1 MASAAASKRRGP
13 FGTVPVADGA
23 RGPELNGELC
33 CHGWVMHDRTHPVKH
48 QFRYRVWMLLVDVD
62 ASAQPW
68 PRWLVSWDRGHVL
81 SRSQITS
88 VLGDAGM
95 DVQPVRIFALTQ
107 PRSAGFSFNPVNF
120 YFCYGEDTTASRA
133 PRDFVS
139 RHLASTAKQQAS
151 DCSLQAI
158 LCDVRN
164 TPWNEKHCYVLD
176 ARGQHGEYAFEPR
189 KELHVSPFLP
199 MQGDYRW
206 GIRLNGER
214 IEVTMHFAPHGR
226 GAFTATLSLRAEPLT
241 KRAVMRAL
249 ARAPVQNL
257 ATLTRIYRQAL
268 RLYLKGAPFHPHPG
282 NG

>member
-1 MASAAASKRRGP
+1 MAFAAASKRRGP
-13 FGTVPVADGA
+13 FGTQPVAKAD
-23 RGPELNGELC
+23 RSPELNGELC
-33 CHGWVMHDRTHPVKH
+33 CHGWVVHNRTHPVKH

-62 ASAQPW
+62 ASARAW
-68 PRWLVSWDRGHVL
+68 PRWLVSWDRGHLL
-81 SRSQITS
+81 SRNEIQRA
-88 VLGDAGM
+88 LRDAGM
-95 DVQPVRIFALTQ
+95 DVRPARIFALTQ

-120 YFCYGEDTTASRA
+120 YFCYGEDASASRSPAVPVA
-133 PRDFVS
+133 P
-139 RHLASTAKQQAS
+139 TAKQQAS
-151 DCSLQAI
+151 NCSLQAI
-158 LCDVRN
+158 LCDVHN

-206 GIRLNGER
+206 RMRLSAER

-226 GAFTATLSLRAEPLT
+226 PAFLATLSLCAEPLT
-241 KRAVMRAL
+241 KRAVLCALMRSPA
-249 ARAPVQNL
+249 QNL
-257 ATLTRIYRQAL
+257 ATLMRIYRQAL

>member
-1 MASAAASKRRGP
+1 MSE
-13 FGTVPVADGA
+13 GT

-33 CHGWVMHDRTHPVKH
+33 CHGWVMHSRTHPVNH
-48 QFRYRVWMLLVDVD
+48 RFTYQVWMLLVDVD

-68 PRWLVSWDRGHVL
+68 PRWLVSWDRGHLL
-81 SRSQITS
+81 SRSQVDRAIE
-88 VLGDAGM
+88 DAGM
-95 DVQPVRIFALTQ
+95 DVQPTRIFALTQ

-120 YFCYGEDTTASRA
+120 YFCYGEDATASRS
-133 PRDFVS
+133 PRD
-139 RHLASTAKQQAS
+139 LASRNLPAVPMAPAAKQQAS
-151 DCSLQAI
+151 SCTLQAI

-189 KELHVSPFLP
+189 KELHVSPFLS
-199 MQGDYRW
+199 MQGGYRW
-206 GIRLNGER
+206 RIRLTGER
-214 IEVTMHFAPHGR
+214 IEVAMHFAPQGR
-226 GAFTATLSLRAEPLT
+226 SAFVATLSLRAEPLT

-249 ARAPVQNL
+249 MRAPAQSL
-257 ATLTRIYRQAL
+257 ATLVRIYRQAL

>member
-1 MASAAASKRRGP
+1 MSDR
-13 FGTVPVADGA
+13 V

-33 CHGWVMHDRTHPVKH
+33 CHGWVMHNRTHPVKH

-68 PRWLVSWDRGHVL
+68 PRWLVSWDRGHLL
-81 SRSQITS
+81 SRRQITGA
-88 VLGDAGM
+88 LRDAGV
-95 DVQPVRIFALTQ
+95 DVQPARIFALTQ

-120 YFCYGEDTTASRA
+120 YFCYGKGA
-133 PRDFVS
+133 
-139 RHLASTAKQQAS
+139 
-151 DCSLQAI
+151 CQAI

-206 GIRLNGER
+206 RIRLDAER
-214 IEVTMHFAPHGR
+214 IKVTMHFAPHGR
-226 GAFTATLSLRAEPLT
+226 PAFMATLSLRAMPLT
-241 KRAVMRAL
+241 KRTVMCAL
-249 ARAPVQNL
+249 MRTPVQNL
-257 ATLTRIYRQAL
+257 ATLMRIYRQAL
-268 RLYLKGAPFHPHPG
+268 RLYLRGAPFHPHPG
-282 NG
+282 SG

>member
-1 MASAAASKRRGP
+1 MSEAARS
-13 FGTVPVADGA
+13 
-23 RGPELNGELC
+23 PELNGELC
-33 CHGWVMHDRTHPVKH
+33 CHGWVMHNRTHPVKH
-48 QFRYRVWMLLVDVD
+48 RFRYRVWMLLVDVD
-62 ASAQPW
+62 ASAPPW
-68 PRWLVSWDRGHVL
+68 PRWLVSWDRGHLL
-81 SRSQITS
+81 SRGQTKR
-88 VLGDAGM
+88 VLRDAGM

-120 YFCYGEDTTASRA
+120 YFCYGEDAAASR
-133 PRDFVS
+133 S
-139 RHLASTAKQQAS
+139 RAVPVASTAKQQAGN
-151 DCSLQAI
+151 CSLQAI

-176 ARGQHGEYAFEPR
+176 ARGQHGEYAFQPR
-189 KELHVSPFLP
+189 KDLHVSPFLP

-206 GIRLNGER
+206 RIRLNAER

-226 GAFTATLSLRAEPLT
+226 PAFMATLSLRTVPLT

-249 ARAPVQNL
+249 VHAPVQNL
-257 ATLTRIYRQAL
+257 ATLARIYRQAL